1 MLTAVD
7 IGAAPPTTVHEETAR
22 VIPETDSED
31 EIEAQ
36 RPLATKLSIHPQR
49 NNRKGS
55 QGGYGPGVWPTGQS
69 QRSSAKRTS
78 IPPTISAIAS
88 GRASGHLRKSLAW
101 IVWRSTALA
110 HQYLRTMEI
119 F

>member
-7 IGAAPPTTVHEETAR
+7 IGAAPPTTVDEETAR

-55 QGGYGPGVWPTGQS
+55 QGGYGPGSHSAYGRLGS
-69 QRSSAKRTS
+69 RSG
-78 IPPTISAIAS
+78 PPQNVRRFHQQFPPLRLAGLVGTF
-88 GRASGHLRKSLAW
+88 GRAWLG
-101 IVWRSTALA
+101 
-110 HQYLRTMEI
+110 
-119 F
+119 